1 MTQRLAFGLTA
12 ICPVRIRCIE
22 VKKNK
27 TVYRLFSVSWQFLV
41 QFLSCLLLKY
51 GEMSSFGNCLIS
63 KFYCAMVQEYA
74 LLLSVI

>member
-22 VKKNK
+22 VKKIK
-27 TVYRLFSVSWQFLV
+27 QCTGYFQFLV